1 MFDSENHISEI
12 ILLLFVL
19 TYTLVN
25 CQNLDFCEFTY
36 SHNLKLIVFVSNF
49 KDKMSSFWENY
60 IIDKYEQKKS
70 EKFIYDFKLLYGFT
84 KAE

>member
-1 MFDSENHISEI
+1 
-12 ILLLFVL
+12 
-19 TYTLVN
+19 
-25 CQNLDFCEFTY
+25 
-36 SHNLKLIVFVSNF
+36 
-49 KDKMSSFWENY
+49 MSSFWENY